1 MRRHLATLL
10 LLATLAPASGTAQS
24 GEGAK
29 RICLAPASVKS
40 TPGSAATAADA
51 VREAFT
57 TFLTGPTLSVAPLSA
72 RLESQLREEARLADC
87 RFTLL
92 TTVEHRRKSG
102 SSLLSRAAGSAVQHG
117 AWRAGA
123 EAGSGVARVAADA
136 AVGAVSA
143 TASDWASAVRTKDE
157 LALTYRLEG
166 ADANVLLEKRVKRK
180 AQSDGE
186 DLLTPLVEQAA
197 VAIADAVLTHA
208 R

>member
-1 MRRHLATLL
+1 MTRHLAHLL
-10 LLATLAPASGTAQS
+10 LRAALAPAPGAAQS
-24 GEGAK
+24 GEGAE
-29 RICLAPASVKS
+29 RICLAPASVKA
-40 TPGSAATAADA
+40 TPGNAATAADA
-51 VREAFT
+51 VRQTFS
-57 TFLTGPTLSVAPLSA
+57 TFLTGPTLSVAPLTA
-72 RLESQLREEARLADC
+72 RLESQLRQEARLAGC

-123 EAGSGVARVAADA
+123 EAGTGVARVAADA

-143 TASDWASAVRTKDE
+143 TASDWAYAVRTKDE

-166 ADANVLLEKRVKRK
+166 PDANLLAQKKVKRK
-180 AQSDGE
+180 AESDGE

>member
-1 MRRHLATLL
+1 MRHHLATLL
-10 LLATLAPASGTAQS
+10 LLAALVPASGTAQS
-24 GEGAK
+24 GEGAR
-29 RICLAPASVKS
+29 RICLAPTSVKS
-40 TPGSAATAADA
+40 TPGSAATAGEA
-51 VREAFT
+51 VRETFT
-57 TFLTGPTLSVAPLSA
+57 TFLTGPTLSVAQLTA
-72 RLESQLREEARLADC
+72 RLESQLREEARLAGC

-102 SSLLSRAAGSAVQHG
+102 SSLLSRAAGGAVQHG

-143 TASDWASAVRTKDE
+143 TAADWAYAVRTKDE

-166 ADANVLLEKRVKRK
+166 ADANVLVEKKLKRK
-180 AQSDGE
+180 AESDGE

-197 VAIADAVLTHA
+197 VAVADAVSHHA